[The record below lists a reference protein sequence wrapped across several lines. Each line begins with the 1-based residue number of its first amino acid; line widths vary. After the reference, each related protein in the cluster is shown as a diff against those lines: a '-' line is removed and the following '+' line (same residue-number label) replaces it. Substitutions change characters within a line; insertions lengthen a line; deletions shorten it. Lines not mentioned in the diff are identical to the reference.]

1 MENVKKFYK
10 ALESDEAL
18 RGRADALN
26 EKYKDA
32 MPDEAVIKAELVD
45 FAAVEGYAFTAE
57 ELDAYANAPKVIDDE
72 ELEAVAGGSSGYSA
86 CFCVVGGGGTVNGI
100 TCACVFG
107 GGGKGHPGPNLKCIA
122 GGAPG
127 AF

>member
-32 MPDEAVIKAELVD
+32 MPDEAVVKAELIA
-45 FAAVEGYAFTAE
+45 FAAAEGYAFTAE
-57 ELDAYANAPKVIDDE
+57 ELDAYANAPKAIDDD
-72 ELEAVAGGSSGYSA
+72 ELEAVAGGSAYSA
-86 CFCVVGGGGTVNGI
+86 CFCVAGGGGTRNGI

-107 GGGKGHPGPNLKCIA
+107 GGGKDYPGPNLKCIL
-122 GGAPG
+122 GGASG